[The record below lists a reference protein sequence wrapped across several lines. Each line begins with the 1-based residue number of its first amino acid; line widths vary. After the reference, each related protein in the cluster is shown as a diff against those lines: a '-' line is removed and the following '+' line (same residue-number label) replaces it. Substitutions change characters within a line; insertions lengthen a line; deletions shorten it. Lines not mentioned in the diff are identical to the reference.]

1 MGNHEPQPEPRSSSG
16 RFTRSKNIVC
26 QITNPAPVL
35 WYTLPFKSKAMP
47 VEEDLTT
54 LSYARGPSR
63 PLLDLTIGGLLHRT
77 ASRYP
82 DRLAVASCHQ
92 QKRLTWAGL
101 SAEAD
106 RVARGLWSLGIRKGD
121 RVGLWSTSCIE
132 WIMMHMGCARA
143 GVALVNVNPA
153 YRSHELQFTL
163 TRSRMKALFLW
174 HKDRH
179 ADYEEIL
186 GRARHGLNLELAHTI
201 YFDSPEWPALLDA
214 EGRLPDYVD
223 PDDIANIQYTSGTT
237 GLPKGVM
244 LSHHNVVNNG
254 QFLAQGFHYTEQ
266 DKIVVPVP
274 LFHCYGC
281 VIGTMT
287 AVNTGAAIILPNWT
301 FDPRATLKA
310 VHDER
315 ATSVYGVPAMYVAEM
330 ALPDFATYDLTSLR
344 TGMMS
349 GAPCPVELMKRV
361 LNEMHCRELVIAYGQ
376 TETSPVVTMSD
387 ADDPIE
393 IRVSTVGRA
402 MPQTEIQIASMET
415 GEPLPIG
422 QQGEVCVR
430 GYALMKGYDG
440 DPEATAQ
447 VIRPD
452 GWLHTGDL
460 GIMHDDG
467 CIHLTG
473 RSRDVIIRGG
483 ENIYPREVEEF
494 LYTHPKVGEVQ
505 VVGIPNAR
513 LGEIVAAWVRLRP
526 GLKPEIDATEE
537 EIKQWCQGQIAY
549 FKIPEHVRFV
559 TEFPATLSGK
569 IQKYK
574 IREFEIEARGLQSVA
589 NAATA

>member
-1 MGNHEPQPEPRSSSG
+1 
-16 RFTRSKNIVC
+16 
-26 QITNPAPVL
+26 
-35 WYTLPFKSKAMP
+35 MP
-47 VEEDLTT
+47 VEEDLCT

-63 PLLDLTIGGLLHRT
+63 ALLDLTIGGLLDRT
-77 ASRYP
+77 AGRFP
-82 DRLAVASCHQ
+82 ERLAVASCHQ
-92 QKRLTWAGL
+92 QMRLTWAEL
-101 SAEAD
+101 SFEAD
-106 RVARGLWSLGIRKGD
+106 RVARGLWSLDIRRGD
-121 RVGLWSTSCIE
+121 RVGLWSTNCIE
-132 WIMMHMGCARA
+132 WIVMHMGCARA
-143 GVALVNVNPA
+143 GAALVNVNPA

-163 TRSRMKALFLW
+163 LRSRMKALFLW
-174 HKDRH
+174 HKDKR

-186 GRARHGLNLELAHTI
+186 GRARHGLNLELEHTI

-214 EGRLPDYVD
+214 EGRLPDHVAVD
-223 PDDIANIQYTSGTT
+223 DVANIQYTSGTT
-237 GLPKGVM
+237 GLPKGV
-244 LSHHNVVNNG
+244 LLTHHNIVNNG

-287 AVNTGAAIILPNWT
+287 ALNTGAAIILPSWT

-315 ATSVYGVPAMYVAEM
+315 ATSVYGVPAMYVAEF
-330 ALPDFATYDLTSLR
+330 ALPDFASFDLTSLR

-387 ADDPIE
+387 ADDSIE
-393 IRVSTVGRA
+393 IRVNTVGRA
-402 MPQTEIQIASMET
+402 MPQTEIQIASATT
-415 GEPLPIG
+415 GEQLPIG
-422 QQGEVCVR
+422 EQGEVCVR

-440 DPEATAQ
+440 DAEGTAQ
-447 VIRPD
+447 VIHAD

-460 GIMHDDG
+460 GIMREDG
-467 CIHLTG
+467 CLRITG

-494 LYTHPKVGEVQ
+494 LYTHPKVDEAQ

-513 LGEIVAAWVRLRP
+513 LGEIVVAWVRLRP
-526 GLKPEIDATEE
+526 GLKPDIDATEE
-537 EIKQWCQGQIAY
+537 EIREFCKAQIAY
-549 FKIPEHVRFV
+549 YKIPEHIRFV
-559 TEFPATLSGK
+559 DAFPATLSGK

>member
-1 MGNHEPQPEPRSSSG
+1 MAVQ
-16 RFTRSKNIVC
+16 
-26 QITNPAPVL
+26 
-35 WYTLPFKSKAMP
+35 
-47 VEEDLTT
+47 EDLRT

-63 PLLDLTIGGLLHRT
+63 PLLELTIGDLLRRT
-77 ASRYP
+77 AERFG
-82 DRLAVASCHQ
+82 DRLAVASRHQ
-92 QKRLTWAGL
+92 GERMSWAEL
-101 SAEAD
+101 SDEAD
-106 RVARGLWSLGIRKGD
+106 AVARGLWSLGIRRGD
-121 RVGLWSTSCIE
+121 RVGLWSTNCIE
-132 WIMMHMGCARA
+132 WIVMHMGCARA
-143 GVALVNVNPA
+143 GAALVNVNPA

-174 HKDRH
+174 HRDKR

-186 GRARHGLNLELAHTI
+186 NRARHGLSLELKHTI
-201 YFDSPEWPALLDA
+201 YFDSPEWLALKYTPGELPAQVS
-214 EGRLPDYVD
+214 VD
-223 PDDIANIQYTSGTT
+223 DVANIQYTSGTT

-244 LSHHNVVNNG
+244 LTHHNIVNNG

-281 VIGTMT
+281 VIGTMS
-287 AVNTGAAIILPNWT
+287 AVNSGAAIILPNWT

-310 VHDER
+310 VHEER
-315 ATSVYGVPAMYVAEM
+315 ATSVYGVPAMYVAEL
-330 ALPDFATYDLTSLR
+330 ALDNFASYDLTCLR

-361 LNEMHCRELVIAYGQ
+361 LEEMHCGELVIAYGQ

-387 ADDPIE
+387 AGDSIE
-393 IRVSTVGRA
+393 VRVKTVGRA
-402 MPQTEIQIASMET
+402 MPQTEIQIASTANGET
-415 GEPLPIG
+415 LPCGE
-422 QQGEVCVR
+422 QGEVCVR

-440 DPEATAQ
+440 DAEGTAQ
-447 VIRPD
+447 VIRAD
-452 GWLHTGDL
+452 GWLRTGDL
-460 GIMHDDG
+460 GVMRGDG

-494 LYTHPKVGEVQ
+494 LYTHPKVDEAQ

-513 LGEIVAAWVRLRP
+513 LGEIVAAWVRLKP
-526 GLKPEIDATEE
+526 GLVPDLNVTEE
-537 EIKQWCQGQIAY
+537 EIKEFCRGQIAY
-549 FKIPEHVRFV
+549 YKIPEHVRFV

-574 IREFEIEARGLQSVA
+574 MREFEIEARGLQSVA
-589 NAATA
+589 SAATA

>member
-1 MGNHEPQPEPRSSSG
+1 MPAISMNPTTSM
-16 RFTRSKNIVC
+16 NIDE
-26 QITNPAPVL
+26 QIPTQ
-35 WYTLPFKSKAMP
+35 
-47 VEEDLTT
+47 
-54 LSYARGPSR
+54 SYARGPAT
-63 PLLDLTIGGLLHRT
+63 PLLELTIGDLLQRT
-77 ASRYP
+77 ADRFADRPAVVSRHQ
-82 DRLAVASCHQ
+82 DR
-92 QKRLTWAGL
+92 RLTWAEL

-106 RVARGLWSLGIRKGD
+106 RVARGLWSLGIRRGD
-121 RVGLWSTSCIE
+121 RVGLWSTNCAE
-132 WIMMHMGCARA
+132 WIILHMGCARA
-143 GVALVNVNPA
+143 GAALVNVNPA
-153 YRSHELQFTL
+153 YRSHELGFTL

-186 GRARHGLNLELAHTI
+186 GRARHGLNLALEHTI

-214 EGRLPDYVD
+214 EGRLPDRVAVD
-223 PDDIANIQYTSGTT
+223 DVANIQYTSGTT

-244 LSHHNVVNNG
+244 LTHHNVVNNG

-281 VIGTMT
+281 VIGTMS
-287 AVNTGAAIILPNWT
+287 AVNSGAAIILPNWT
-301 FDPRATLKA
+301 FDARATLKA
-310 VHDER
+310 IHEER
-315 ATSVYGVPAMYVAEM
+315 ATSVYGVPAMYVAEFG
-330 ALPDFATYDLTSLR
+330 LDDFATYDTTSLR

-361 LNEMHCRELVIAYGQ
+361 LEEMHIRELVIAYGQ

-387 ADDPIE
+387 AGDSLE
-393 IRVSTVGRA
+393 VRVNTVGRA
-402 MPQTEIQIASMET
+402 MPQTDIKIASLWAEPNSNLDSQET
-415 GEPLPIG
+415 LPRG

-440 DPEATAQ
+440 DPEGTAL
-447 VIRPD
+447 VIQPD
-452 GWLHTGDL
+452 GWLRTGDL
-460 GIMHDDG
+460 GVMREDG
-467 CIHLTG
+467 CIHITG

-505 VVGIPNAR
+505 VFGIPNAR
-513 LGEIVAAWVRLRP
+513 LGEIVVAWIRLRP
-526 GLKPEIDATEE
+526 GLKPDTDATEQ
-537 EIKQWCQGQIAY
+537 EIKEFCQGQIAY
-549 FKIPEHVRFV
+549 YKIPEHVRFA

-574 IREFEIEARGLQSVA
+574 MREFEIEARGLQAVA
-589 NAATA
+589 KTATA

>member
-1 MGNHEPQPEPRSSSG
+1 
-16 RFTRSKNIVC
+16 
-26 QITNPAPVL
+26 
-35 WYTLPFKSKAMP
+35 MP
-47 VEEDLTT
+47 VEENLGSR
-54 LSYARGPSR
+54 SYARGPSR
-63 PLLDLTIGGLLHRT
+63 PLLDLTIGDLLHR
-77 ASRYP
+77 AAQRFP
-82 DRLAVASCHQ
+82 DRLAIASLHQ
-92 QKRLTWAGL
+92 GRRLTWAEL
-101 SAEAD
+101 SAAAD
-106 RVARGLWSLGIRKGD
+106 RVARGLWSLGIRRGD
-121 RVGLWSTSCIE
+121 RVGLWSTNCIE
-132 WIMMHMGCARA
+132 WVMMHMGCARA
-143 GVALVNVNPA
+143 GAALVNVNPA
-153 YRSHELQFTL
+153 YRSHELSFTL

-174 HKDRH
+174 HTDKR

-186 GRARHGLNLELAHTI
+186 GRARHGLNLELQHTV
-201 YFDSPEWPALLDA
+201 YFDSPLWPALLDA
-214 EGRLPDYVD
+214 EGRLPDHVVV
-223 PDDIANIQYTSGTT
+223 DDIANIQYTSGTT

-281 VIGTMT
+281 VIGTMS
-287 AVNTGAAIILPNWT
+287 AVNSGAAIILPNWT
-301 FDPRATLKA
+301 IDPRATLQA

-330 ALPDFATYDLTSLR
+330 ALDDFSQFDLTSLR

-361 LNEMHCRELVIAYGQ
+361 LDEMHCRELVIAYGQ

-387 ADDPIE
+387 AGDSIE
-393 IRVSTVGRA
+393 IRVKTVGRA
-402 MPQTEIQIASMET
+402 MPQTEIKIASLDSGET
-415 GEPLPIG
+415 LPAGE
-422 QQGEVCVR
+422 QGEVCVR

-440 DPEATAQ
+440 DPEGTAL
-447 VIRPD
+447 VIHQD

-460 GIMHDDG
+460 GVMRTDG

-494 LYTHPKVGEVQ
+494 LYTHPKVDEVQ

-513 LGEIVAAWVRLRP
+513 LGEIVVAWVRLRP
-526 GLKPEIDATEE
+526 GLEPGVAATEE
-537 EIKQWCQGQIAY
+537 EIRKFCQGQIAY
-549 FKIPEHVRFV
+549 YKIPEYIRFV
-559 TEFPATLSGK
+559 SDFPATLSGK

-574 IREFEIEARGLQSVA
+574 MREFEIEARNLQSVA
-589 NAATA
+589 TAATA

>member
-1 MGNHEPQPEPRSSSG
+1 
-16 RFTRSKNIVC
+16 
-26 QITNPAPVL
+26 
-35 WYTLPFKSKAMP
+35 MP
-47 VEEDLTT
+47 VEEELCT
-54 LSYARGPSR
+54 LSYSSGPSR
-63 PLLDLTIGGLLHRT
+63 ALLDLTIGGLLERT

-92 QKRLTWAGL
+92 QKRLTWAEL

-106 RVARGLWSLGIRKGD
+106 RVARGLWSLGIRRGD
-121 RVGLWSTSCIE
+121 RVGLWSTNCIE
-132 WIMMHMGCARA
+132 WVMMHMGCARA
-143 GVALVNVNPA
+143 GAALVNVNPS

-163 TRSRMKALFLW
+163 QRSRMKALFLW
-174 HKDRH
+174 RKDKR

-186 GRARHGLNLELAHTI
+186 GRARHGLTLELEHTI

-214 EGRLPDYVD
+214 EGRLPDRVAVD
-223 PDDIANIQYTSGTT
+223 DVANIQYTSGTT

-244 LSHHNVVNNG
+244 LTHHNVVNNG

-266 DKIVVPVP
+266 DSIVVPVP
-274 LFHCYGC
+274 LFHCFGC
-281 VIGTMT
+281 VIGTMS
-287 AVNTGAAIILPNWT
+287 AVNSGAAIILPQWT
-301 FDPRATLKA
+301 FDPRATLQA

-315 ATSVYGVPAMYVAEM
+315 ATSVYGVPAMYVAEL
-330 ALPDFATYDLTSLR
+330 ALPEFAGFDLRSLR

-402 MPQTEIQIASMET
+402 MPQTEIQIASMVT
-415 GEPLPIG
+415 GEPLPVG
-422 QQGEVCVR
+422 EQGEVCVR

-440 DPEATAQ
+440 DAAETAA
-447 VIRPD
+447 VIRED

-473 RSRDVIIRGG
+473 RSKDVIIRGG

-494 LYTHPKVGEVQ
+494 LYTHPKVGEAQ

-513 LGEIVAAWVRLRP
+513 LGEIVAAWVRLKP
-526 GLKPEIDATEE
+526 GVEATEE
-537 EIKQWCQGQIAY
+537 EIKEFCKGQIAY
-549 FKIPEHVRFV
+549 YKIPEHVRFV

-574 IREFEIEARGLQSVA
+574 IREFEIDARGLHQQASE
-589 NAATA
+589 ATA

>member
-1 MGNHEPQPEPRSSSG
+1 MNPTTSM
-16 RFTRSKNIVC
+16 NIDE
-26 QITNPAPVL
+26 QIPTQ
-35 WYTLPFKSKAMP
+35 
-47 VEEDLTT
+47 
-54 LSYARGPSR
+54 SYARGPAR
-63 PLLDLTIGGLLHRT
+63 PLLELTIGDLLQRT
-77 ASRYP
+77 ADRFADRPAVVSRHQ
-82 DRLAVASCHQ
+82 DR
-92 QKRLTWAGL
+92 RLTWAEL

-106 RVARGLWSLGIRKGD
+106 RVARGLWSLGIRRGD
-121 RVGLWSTSCIE
+121 RVGLWSTNCAE
-132 WIMMHMGCARA
+132 WIILHMGCARA
-143 GVALVNVNPA
+143 GAALVNVNPA
-153 YRSHELQFTL
+153 YRSHELGFTL

-186 GRARHGLNLELAHTI
+186 GRARHGLNLALEHTI

-214 EGRLPDYVD
+214 DGRLPDHVAVD
-223 PDDIANIQYTSGTT
+223 DVANIQYTSGTT

-244 LSHHNVVNNG
+244 LTHHNVVNNG

-281 VIGTMT
+281 VIGTMS
-287 AVNTGAAIILPNWT
+287 AVNSGAAIILPNWT
-301 FDPRATLKA
+301 FDARATLKA
-310 VHDER
+310 IHEER
-315 ATSVYGVPAMYVAEM
+315 ATSVYGVPAMYVAEFG
-330 ALPDFATYDLTSLR
+330 LDDFATYDTTSLR

-361 LNEMHCRELVIAYGQ
+361 LEEMHIRELVIAYGQ

-387 ADDPIE
+387 AGDSLE
-393 IRVSTVGRA
+393 VRVNTVGRA
-402 MPQTEIQIASMET
+402 MPQTDIKIASLWAEPNSNLDSQET
-415 GEPLPIG
+415 LPRG

-440 DPEATAQ
+440 DPEGTAL
-447 VIRPD
+447 VIQPD
-452 GWLHTGDL
+452 GWLRTGDL
-460 GIMHDDG
+460 GVMREDG
-467 CIHLTG
+467 CIHITG

-505 VVGIPNAR
+505 VFGIPNAR
-513 LGEIVAAWVRLRP
+513 LGEIVVAWIRLRP
-526 GLKPEIDATEE
+526 GLKPDTDATEQ
-537 EIKQWCQGQIAY
+537 EIKEFCQGQIAY
-549 FKIPEHVRFV
+549 YKIPEHVRFA

-574 IREFEIEARGLQSVA
+574 MREFEIEARGLQAVA
-589 NAATA
+589 KTATA